1 MSGVASMG
9 SLVKLQP
16 PSTMSA
22 NVSTSI
28 SQRWRMENAMSV
40 SSMIALLVLV
50 FGGRFADV
58 RLDQEAL
65 RDHDLLAGRQA
76 DGDIGVVRIAPPQR
90 HRALLVAFALAH
102 VY

>member
-1 MSGVASMG
+1 MSGVAPMG

-50 FGGRFADV
+50 FGGRFAEG
-58 RLDQEAL
+58 RLGQVAL
-65 RDHDLLAGRQA
+65 RDHVLLSGRLA
-76 DGDIGVVRIAPPQR
+76 DGVLGVVRIAPAQR
-90 HRALLVAFALAH
+90 RRALLVAFARA
-102 VY
+102 